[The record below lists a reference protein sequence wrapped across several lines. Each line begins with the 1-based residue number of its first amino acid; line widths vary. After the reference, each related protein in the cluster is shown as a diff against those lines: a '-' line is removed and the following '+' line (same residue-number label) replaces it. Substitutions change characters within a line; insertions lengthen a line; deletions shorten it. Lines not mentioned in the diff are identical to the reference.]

1 MREAT
6 NLGWADT
13 PFGAARRP
21 FAERMSLLAAFTVV
35 GDEGAP
41 PAAAAAVYLRLP
53 RRPMTVTDT
62 TLRFGFHAVAIDD
75 PSEIPAVVALVD
87 AQLVQ
92 ARRRAAILAGHRLAD
107 ELASLAAAAGGRPLR
122 GITAVAA
129 CWRANDTERGVARL
143 LDTAHGPH
151 PAALPAVCAG
161 HQLTGLSPDPDRPGP
176 HPGRTGPV
184 GPAPV
189 PDLLRHTM
197 IRALAIALIAA
208 RTSGHYQW
216 HNDLHLGDII
226 EAEAWDQ
233 ITTAPTVTAP

>member
-6 NLGWADT
+6 NLGWTDT

-53 RRPMTVTDT
+53 RPMTVTDT
-62 TLRFGFHAVAIDD
+62 TLRFGFHAVAVDD
-75 PSEIPAVVALVD
+75 PSEIPMVVALVD
-87 AQLVQ
+87 GLLVQ

-129 CWRANDTERGVARL
+129 CWRAADTERGVARL
-143 LDTAHGPH
+143 LDTAHGPR

-161 HQLTGLSPDPDRPGP
+161 HQLTGMPPDPDRPGP

-208 RTSGHYQW
+208 RASGHYQW
-216 HNDLHLGDII
+216 HDDLHLGDIV
-226 EAEAWDQ
+226 EAAAWDQ
-233 ITTAPTVTAP
+233 TTDIPAEPVP